1 MTKHIYSRARSHMAQ
16 ARLYGW
22 QDRHLI
28 VDYAVAA
35 LVAEGHDED
44 NATAAVEL
52 EWARGQK

>member
-1 MTKHIYSRARSHMAQ
+1 MKHIYIRARSHMDQ
-16 ARLYGW
+16 ARINGW

-35 LVAEGHDED
+35 LVAEGYDAD

-52 EWARGQK
+52 EWARAAK